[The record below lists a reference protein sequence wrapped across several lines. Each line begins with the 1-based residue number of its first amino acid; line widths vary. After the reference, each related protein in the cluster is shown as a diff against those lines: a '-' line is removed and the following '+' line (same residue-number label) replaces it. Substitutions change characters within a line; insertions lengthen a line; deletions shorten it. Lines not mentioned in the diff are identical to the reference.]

1 MFQPQLTNP
10 FAARSCA
17 SYGLAPDVDFGYS
30 LSAGVG
36 EASTSV
42 AHNLQPPPPPQQQR
56 APLRLRQFSTSSA
69 AAPSSFSTSSTS
81 TTSPPP
87 HTPTSTGA
95 GTPVHQ
101 HLQHQLQLHQHQHQ
115 HQHRRQHQPR
125 QSPQQAY
132 RPSPR
137 LVAPKTEEERGQHD
151 MAAQQAAAKDFQIIH
166 RGPKISLKVSSEA
179 MTNEYAKADPI
190 YVEKTIAI
198 PQTYSHY
205 RAVQGDGNCGWRAIG
220 FSYFEKLIETGD
232 QNLVEGEVARLM
244 SFKTMVR
251 RIGGYE
257 YFDDWAEEMMGLLRE
272 IAGNMENS
280 EVAHMLLMERWN
292 DASLTASIIY
302 YLRLLAATYLKA
314 NADRYDP
321 FVPEGTGGV
330 AIYCAQ
336 AIELV
341 DREIEHLGIVA
352 LSSMLLEPL
361 DFVLQIVYLDQS
373 PGSQA
378 NIYRFPESANNQ
390 DPTNLGPIIYLLYH
404 PDHYDILY
412 RAPPPPPL
420 PVSVP
425 IPTAPVS
432 MQVNRVDSFPHNTAI
447 TSTQAN
453 LGDFSSVNFG
463 LLSMIPG
470 LSMGGLGSLMPLPP
484 STFSQAQPLMPAP
497 VQQSLWMPQLSER
510 LSAPTPQPQP
520 QPPVMASP
528 QPQSPSTPIS
538 TSSGKGSTS
547 SMVATYGLGSRASI
561 APALA
566 PAQAVSKAASQ
577 ASSNK
582 STSGYHIR
590 FSPVQLE
597 YEESKGSIEPHFNVK
612 TNHSRIVYGTVHTMA
627 AQTFI
632 PKNGVPTTNT
642 WTEELEASG
651 SLRNSRRPN
660 GVGESGRSTGQ
671 G

>member
-17 SYGLAPDVDFGYS
+17 SYGLALDLDFGFS

-36 EASTSV
+36 GAGTSV
-42 AHNLQPPPPPQQQR
+42 GLLDASQPSAHNSQPPPPPPPQQQ
-56 APLRLRQFSTSSA
+56 P
-69 AAPSSFSTSSTS
+69 
-81 TTSPPP
+81 
-87 HTPTSTGA
+87 
-95 GTPVHQ
+95 
-101 HLQHQLQLHQHQHQ
+101 
-115 HQHRRQHQPR
+115 
-125 QSPQQAY
+125 Y

-137 LVAPKTEEERGQHD
+137 LVAPKMEEE
-151 MAAQQAAAKDFQIIH
+151 QAAAKDFQIIH
-166 RGPKISLKVSSEA
+166 RGPKIGLKVSSEA
-179 MTNEYAKADPI
+179 MTNEYAKTDPI
-190 YVEKTIAI
+190 YVEKTIAL

-244 SFKTMVR
+244 SFETMIR
-251 RIGGYE
+251 RIGGYD
-257 YFDDWAEEMMGLLRE
+257 YFDDWAEEMMGLLQE
-272 IAGNMENS
+272 IAQNMENPQ
-280 EVAHMLLMERWN
+280 VAHMLLMERWN

-321 FVPEGTGGV
+321 FVPKGTGGV

-336 AIELV
+336 TIELV

-361 DFVLQIVYLDQS
+361 DFVLQIVYLDLNS
-373 PGSQA
+373 GNQA

-390 DPTNLGPIIYLLYH
+390 DPTNLGPIIDLLYR

-412 RAPPPPPL
+412 SAPPPPPL

-432 MQVNRVDSFPHNTAI
+432 MQVNRVDSFPRNTAI
-447 TSTQAN
+447 TSTQTN
-453 LGDFSSVNFG
+453 LGDFSSVNFD

-470 LSMGGLGSLMPLPP
+470 LSMGGLGSLMSPPLP
-484 STFSQAQPLMPAP
+484 SSSQAQPFVPAP

-510 LSAPTPQPQP
+510 LSAPTSKPQP

-538 TSSGKGSTS
+538 TSSGKGSNS
-547 SMVATYGLGSRASI
+547 SMVATSGLGSRASI

-566 PAQAVSKAASQ
+566 PVQAVLKAASQ

-597 YEESKGSIEPHFNVK
+597 YEESKGSIEPRFNVK
-612 TNHSRIVYGTVHTMA
+612 TNTFKNSIWNRAHYGSPDFHPQEWSPDDEHLDGRVGGKRK
-627 AQTFI
+627 F
-632 PKNGVPTTNT
+632 KNEP
-642 WTEELEASG
+642 S
-651 SLRNSRRPN
+651 S
-660 GVGESGRSTGQ
+660 
-671 G
+671 